1 MFVSSAQIGFQGYE
15 FTPEGTTGVAKTS
28 AVSEDET
35 IYTINGIQTN
45 NLVSGKIY
53 IKGGKKFIAK

>member
-1 MFVSSAQIGFQGYE
+1 LLIPNGQIGFQGYE
-15 FTPEGTTGVAKTS
+15 FTPEGTTGIAKTN
-28 AVSEDET
+28 AVLEDET